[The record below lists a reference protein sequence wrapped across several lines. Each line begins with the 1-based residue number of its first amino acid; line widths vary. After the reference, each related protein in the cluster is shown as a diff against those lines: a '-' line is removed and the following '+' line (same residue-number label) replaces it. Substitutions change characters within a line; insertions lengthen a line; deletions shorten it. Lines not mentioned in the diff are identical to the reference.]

1 MVGHTHEDIDGLL
14 GVLAHKLQNQNAFT
28 TTDMNS
34 LFAQAGKSASND
46 LGGRAGV
53 GIDNGFTASDGQ
65 ESRHWRC
72 IADWR
77 QWLEVNPCLT
87 QLLPLYTLVCS
98 GALACNTHVFCA
110 ESHARVFRSGHN
122 PFHRSEPGHWDQR
135 GHKLRVHS
143 LLVKMH
149 NGRACVYWKEFMRD
163 DTWLPEDGVG
173 WPIFKENVDLDLET
187 LTAMPTKPISGL
199 GEVEKRVRVSA
210 HHLLFEKSLLHL

>member
-1 MVGHTHEDIDGLL
+1 MSFVQSRMHEFFGLGTTH
-14 GVLAHKLQNQNAFT
+14 FT
-28 TTDMNS
+28 
-34 LFAQAGKSASND
+34 
-46 LGGRAGV
+46 
-53 GIDNGFTASDGQ
+53 
-65 ESRHWRC
+65 
-72 IADWR
+72 
-77 QWLEVNPCLT
+77 EVNQDT
-87 QLLPLYTLVCS
+87 GTKEVI
-98 GALACNTHVFCA
+98 
-110 ESHARVFRSGHN
+110 
-122 PFHRSEPGHWDQR
+122 
-135 GHKLRVHS
+135 KLRVHS